1 MKNKMYQVIVKH
13 YICDV
18 SWSELDNEW
27 VITCKKF
34 PGFSVLGKGINNAID
49 EAEIAI
55 DLFIDDLLCDGYVLP
70 LKDV

>member
-1 MKNKMYQVIVKH
+1 MKNKMYQVIVKQ
-13 YICDV
+13 YIWDV

-34 PGFSVLGKGINNAID
+34 PRFSVLGKGINNAID